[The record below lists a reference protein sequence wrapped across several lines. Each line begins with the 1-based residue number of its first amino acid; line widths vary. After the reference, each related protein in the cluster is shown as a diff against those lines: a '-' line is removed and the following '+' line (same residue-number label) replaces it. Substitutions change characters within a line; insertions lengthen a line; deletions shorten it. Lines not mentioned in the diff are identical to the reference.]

1 MVVLMALM
9 LAACGGQSQGQV
21 NKAGGGAPG
30 KDGQISIR
38 STDQMRFEPATMT
51 ARVNT
56 PVRLTL
62 DNSGG
67 ALAHDWTIDDL
78 ASMGVDPLV
87 CQVLDLLTPRSGEPY
102 MDHIRRICQAPGLAG
117 DTARLVKVSDLT
129 VSVDREN
136 SDALRERYEQ
146 SLPLVQTALATAAH

>member
-1 MVVLMALM
+1 MVVLVALM

-38 STDQMRFEPATMT
+38 STDQMRFMPATIT

-56 PVRLTL
+56 PVRLML

-67 ALAHDWTIDDL
+67 ALAHDWTIDDFGGQKL
-78 ASMGVDPLV
+78 EAKAQPG
-87 CQVLDLLTPRSGEPY
+87 QRATAEFTPTTAGSFQFYCAEPG
-102 MDHIRRICQAPGLAG
+102 HKEAG
-117 DTARLVKVSDLT
+117 MVGTLT
-129 VSVDREN
+129 VN
-136 SDALRERYEQ
+136 
-146 SLPLVQTALATAAH
+146 